1 MECGCF
7 TDYIFF
13 FYSTALIKIHWKH
26 FLMVHHISK
35 LRKVSGTGTS
45 KVYPFIVGLIRQEAT
60 TSVWHFYFSLGQR
73 ALSTCFTSQTTP
85 SPRPLTSVSPSDHPV
100 PGTLQ
105 QIAGGTKSTL
115 WFQRR
120 LKNTTGL
127 WWLFKKKKKKRFRR
141 KDGSKR
147 HAATSVCWRVRHIS

>member
-1 MECGCF
+1 MTFISIICTALMCMF
-7 TDYIFF
+7 SHAVWVLHRLHFF

-73 ALSTCFTSQTTP
+73 ALSTCFYVTDNTLAPPTDVGQSFRSPCSRNATANRRRNEIDFVIPTP
-85 SPRPLTSVSPSDHPV
+85 
-100 PGTLQ
+100 
-105 QIAGGTKSTL
+105 
-115 WFQRR
+115 
-120 LKNTTGL
+120 
-127 WWLFKKKKKKRFRR
+127 FKEHSRIMV
-141 KDGSKR
+141 
-147 HAATSVCWRVRHIS
+147 AV